1 MDNDSTAL
9 PPSAHPGRGLA
20 PPVSAVM
27 VAGDAGSTIARS
39 LASLLAQTVPPE
51 RVFVVV
57 AGSRDD
63 TFAVARTFNGRHA
76 RREPGPGPSSTAV
89 TVIDRGPREDS
100 LRSAYDF
107 ALRLVGDDASVL
119 LVSPDAELDP
129 RVLELLAAALDRE
142 PRATTASARLDPRPT
157 GRRGP
162 VAAGLR
168 LLQRH
173 WAMGA
178 VETGTDLGLS
188 GPVPLAPATLL
199 RLPLRDAASAD
210 PRPSADAIV
219 TALLAGADRTTL
231 VPGATARVDTAVSW
245 ATLRIRRDRWSASVG
260 RLTRSGA
267 GAGVDAG
274 DRRRARL
281 AALRIGVGPVLRVL
295 SYGLAALYLAAAAL
309 EGTLQPAWWWVLPLL
324 VRLPLH
330 LRTLRKIRE
339 RTVADVVFGATYV
352 PLELGEAAYGVSRI
366 RDGLRRLSPRAG
378 RRPAP
383 GSAATPWGVVD
394 AVAAA
399 VVAASVAVVLGLAA
413 AGGPAGGAVTSL
425 VGWAAVVLT
434 AVDTAMALL
443 RLLVAHGGPFA
454 RADDAAMGGRSAL

>member
-9 PPSAHPGRGLA
+9 PPPADPGRVRTA
-20 PPVSAVM
+20 PVSAV
-27 VAGDAGSTIARS
+27 VVTGDAGATIARS

-63 TFAVARTFNGRHA
+63 TFAVARTFNGRHS
-76 RREPGPGPSSTAV
+76 RRSEGPGPSSTTV

-107 ALRLVGDDASVL
+107 ALRLVGDDRLVL

-129 RVLELLAAALDRE
+129 RVIELLAAALDRE

-162 VAAGLR
+162 LAAGLR

-178 VETGTDLGLS
+178 VETGTDLGLG

-199 RLPLRDAASAD
+199 RLPVGGAHAED

-219 TALLAGADRTTL
+219 TALLAGADRTIL

-260 RLTRSGA
+260 RRTRST
-267 GAGVDAG
+267 AGVDAA

-295 SYGLAALYLAAAAL
+295 SYGLALLYLAAASL
-309 EGTLQPAWWWVLPLL
+309 EGTLQPAWWWALPLL

-330 LRTLRKIRE
+330 IRTLRKIRE
-339 RTVADVVFGATYV
+339 RTLADVVFGATYV

-366 RDGLRRLSPRAG
+366 RDGLRRLSPGAG
-378 RRPAP
+378 RRAMP
-383 GSAATPWGVVD
+383 GSVATPWGAPD
-394 AVAAA
+394 AVAG
-399 VVAASVAVVLGLAA
+399 VGVAALVVVVLALAA
-413 AGGPAGGAVTSL
+413 MDGPAGDAATAL

-434 AVDTAMALL
+434 VVDSAMALL
-443 RLLVAHGGPFA
+443 RLLVARGGPFA
-454 RADDAAMGGRSAL
+454 RAEGSGIDGRSSR

>member
-9 PPSAHPGRGLA
+9 PPSAHPDRGLA

-76 RREPGPGPSSTAV
+76 RSEPGPGPSSTAV

-107 ALRLVGDDASVL
+107 ALRLVGDDAHVL

-129 RVLELLAAALDRE
+129 RVLELLSAALDRE

-157 GRRGP
+157 GRPGP
-162 VAAGLR
+162 IAAGLR

-199 RLPLRDAASAD
+199 RLPVRDAASSD
-210 PRPSADAIV
+210 PRPSADGIV

-260 RLTRSGA
+260 RLTRSTV
-267 GAGVDAG
+267 GVDAG

-309 EGTLQPAWWWVLPLL
+309 YGTLQPAWWWALPLL

-330 LRTLRKIRE
+330 IRTLRKIRE

-383 GSAATPWGVVD
+383 GSAATPWGMVD

-399 VVAASVAVVLGLAA
+399 VVVVLVAAVLGLAA
-413 AGGPAGGAVTSL
+413 AGGPAGGAITTV

-434 AVDTAMALL
+434 AADTAMALL

-454 RADDAAMGGRSAL
+454 RADDAPLGGRSAR

>member
-9 PPSAHPGRGLA
+9 PPPAQPRIGRTA
-20 PPVSAVM
+20 PVSAVM
-27 VAGDAGSTIARS
+27 VAGDAGATIARS
-39 LASLLAQTVPPE
+39 LASILAQSVPPE

-76 RREPGPGPSSTAV
+76 HRVPGPGPSSTTV

-157 GRRGP
+157 GRGGP
-162 VAAGLR
+162 LAAGLR

-178 VETGTDLGLS
+178 VETGTDLGLA

-199 RLPLRDAASAD
+199 RLPAGDAAATD
-210 PRPSADAIV
+210 PRPSADGIV
-219 TALLAGADRTTL
+219 TALLAGADRTIL

-245 ATLRIRRDRWSASVG
+245 ATLRIRRDRWSTSVG
-260 RLTRSGA
+260 RLTRSAA
-267 GAGVDAG
+267 GIDAG

-281 AALRIGVGPVLRVL
+281 AVLRIGVGPVLRVL
-295 SYGLAALYLAAAAL
+295 SYGLALLYLAAASL
-309 EGTLQPAWWWVLPLL
+309 EGTLQPAWWWALPLL

-330 LRTLRKIRE
+330 IRTLRKIRE
-339 RTVADVVFGATYV
+339 RTLADVVFGATYV
-352 PLELGEAAYGVSRI
+352 PLELGESAYGVSRI
-366 RDGLRRLSPRAG
+366 RDGLRRLTPRGG
-378 RRPAP
+378 RRPTP
-383 GSAATPWGVVD
+383 GSVATPWGAVD
-394 AVAAA
+394 AVAAI
-399 VVAASVAVVLGLAA
+399 VVAALVVVVLALAA
-413 AGGPAGGAVTSL
+413 MDGPAGDAATTL
-425 VGWAAVVLT
+425 VGWAAVVVT
-434 AVDTAMALL
+434 SVDTAMALL
-443 RLLVAHGGPFA
+443 RLLVARGGPFA
-454 RADDAAMGGRSAL
+454 RSDDAVGRGRSAR

>member
-1 MDNDSTAL
+1 MDNDSTPL
-9 PPSAHPGRGLA
+9 PPRERREPRPDA
-20 PPVSAVM
+20 PVAAVI
-27 VAGDAGSTIARS
+27 VAGDAGRTIARTIT
-39 LASLLAQTVPPE
+39 SLLAQTLPPE

-63 TFAVARTFNGRHA
+63 TFAVARTFNGRHP
-76 RREPGPGPSSTAV
+76 RREPGPGPASTSV
-89 TVIDRGPREDS
+89 TVVDRGPREDS

-129 RVLELLAAALDRE
+129 RVLELLSAALDRE
-142 PRATTASARLDPRPT
+142 PEAMTASARLDPRPT
-157 GRRGP
+157 GPRGP

-199 RLPLRDAASAD
+199 RPLTGEATAEDPRSSAD
-210 PRPSADAIV
+210 GIV

-260 RLTRSGA
+260 RLTRA
-267 GAGVDAG
+267 GSPVDAS

-281 AALRIGVGPVLRVL
+281 ASLRIGVGPVLRVV
-295 SYGLAALYLAAAAL
+295 SYGLALLYLVAASL
-309 EGTLQPAWWWVLPLL
+309 EGTLQPAWWWVLPLI

-339 RTVADVVFGATYV
+339 RTLADVVFGATYV
-352 PLELGEAAYGVSRI
+352 PLEVGEAAYGVSRI
-366 RDGLRRLSPRAG
+366 RDGLRRLSPRSG
-378 RRPAP
+378 RRPPA
-383 GSAATPWGVVD
+383 GSAATPWGAVD

-399 VVAASVAVVLGLAA
+399 VVAALAAVVLVLAA
-413 AGGPAGGAVTSL
+413 TDGPAGDAVTAL
-425 VGWAAVVLT
+425 VGWAAVVVTVL
-434 AVDTAMALL
+434 DTAMALL
-443 RLLVAHGGPFA
+443 RLLVARGGPFA
-454 RADDAAMGGRSAL
+454 RRPTA